1 MLNFGGTAKLFDHI
15 GFGLNIG
22 MIPDIKVSMYGE
34 AELKY
39 REYDAFG
46 RLYPFGG
53 GFFLGA
59 GVGYHSVEGTFSK
72 TIQTPIPLYPE
83 YTVTSHGSVRAM
95 ILTPQIGWF
104 SIFGSGFALGIDIG
118 AQVPI
123 APSEI
128 EFDTNLPPELS
139 ALPEAQQY
147 VDESNQE
154 VLDTLEKLGKTAVP
168 VLNIRL
174 GFML

>member
-1 MLNFGGTAKLFDHI
+1 MLNFGGTIKLFDYL
-15 GFGLNIG
+15 GFGLNMG
-22 MIPDIKVSMYGE
+22 MIPDIQVSMYGE
-34 AELKY
+34 ADLKY

-59 GVGYHSVEGTFSK
+59 GVGYHSVEGTFTK
-72 TIQTPIPLYPE
+72 TIETSVPQYPT

-95 ILTPQIGWF
+95 ILTPQLGWF

-128 EFDTNLPPELS
+128 EFDTNLPDGIPQEYTFD
-139 ALPEAQQY
+139 Q
-147 VDESNQE
+147 SNEE
-154 VLDTLEKLGKTAVP
+154 VLETLDKLGKAIVP